1 MQVRFTVSFGNL
13 YSFILHL
20 WFMNAHELRALPRSG
35 LKLPALGLGCSQLGG
50 LYRPMSSADATA
62 LVEAAWSAGVRY
74 FDTAPYYGYTLSERR
89 VGQALAPRD
98 RDAFILSSKVGR
110 LMRPDATVRPG
121 DDGWAEPLPFRPIF
135 DYSYDGV
142 MRSYEDSR
150 QRLGTSRIDILYVHD
165 IGAMTHG
172 DRHPHFWDQLVAGG
186 GLRALAE
193 LRQSGEVRAIGL
205 GVNEWEIAVDAM
217 NEAPLDAILLAGR
230 YTLLEQTALKPLL
243 DHCARVGT
251 AIVVGGVFNSG
262 VLAGNGKFNYADA
275 PAEVV
280 EKVRRLSALCAR
292 FDVPLPAA
300 ALQFPFAHPAVV
312 SCVVGVRSVAQL
324 QQNIAWLEQPVPA
337 GFWAGLSNEGL
348 IAANA
353 PVPRGD
359 A

>member
-1 MQVRFTVSFGNL
+1 
-13 YSFILHL
+13 
-20 WFMNAHELRALPRSG
+20 MNAHEMRALPRSG
-35 LKLPALGLGCSQLGG
+35 LKLTALGLGCSQLGG

-62 LVEAAWSAGVRY
+62 LVEAAWSAGLRY

-89 VGQALAPRD
+89 VGQALAVRE
-98 RDAFILSSKVGR
+98 RDAFTLSSKVGR
-110 LMRPDATVRPG
+110 LMRPDASVRPG
-121 DDGWAEPLPFRPIF
+121 DDGWAEPLSFRPVF
-135 DYSYDGV
+135 DYSYSGI
-142 MRSYEDSR
+142 MRSYEDTQ
-150 QRLGTSRIDILYVHD
+150 QRLGMPQIDILYVHD

-172 DRHPHFWDQLVAGG
+172 DRHAHYWDQLVAGG
-186 GLRALAE
+186 GFRALAE
-193 LRQSGEVRAIGL
+193 LRAGGEVRAIGL
-205 GVNEWEIAVDAM
+205 GVNEWEVAAEAM

-230 YTLLEQTALKPLL
+230 YTLLEQTALEPLL
-243 DHCARVGT
+243 DRCTRVGT

-280 EKVRRLSALCAR
+280 EKVRRLNALCEQ
-292 FDVPLPAA
+292 FGLPLPAA

-324 QQNIAWLEQPVPA
+324 QQNIAWLEQRVPA
-337 GFWAGLSNEGL
+337 GFWAALGNEGL

-353 PVPRGD
+353 PVPAGD